1 MAVVDLE
8 DIVEQR
14 NAQIEEDYADV
25 RTDETYFFG
34 ESGVWCLLVLLGKGS
49 GEVLEY
55 EFIETAESWR
65 RPDAV
70 LEYNE
75 AAYERVDVVIVV
87 PDQSLEEVAELV
99 TRAGNPEIIISDYS
113 AMELVPRVLV
123 S

>member
-1 MAVVDLE
+1 MAVVDLK
-8 DIVEQR
+8 DIVDQR
-14 NAQIEEDYADV
+14 IVQIEEDYADV
-25 RTDETYFFG
+25 RTEETYFFG
-34 ESGVWCLLVLLGKGS
+34 ESGVWCLLVLLDKSSGKI
-49 GEVLEY
+49 LEY